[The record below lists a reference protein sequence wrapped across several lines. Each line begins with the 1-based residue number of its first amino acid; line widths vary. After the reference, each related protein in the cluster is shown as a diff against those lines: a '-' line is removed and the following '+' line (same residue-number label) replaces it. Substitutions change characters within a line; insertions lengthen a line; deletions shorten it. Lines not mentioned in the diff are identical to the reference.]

1 MDILQ
6 QVLQPLQGADFGAW
20 LRALGYLLL
29 GLVLRNIIAH
39 GMRKYVDNHT
49 SPHKA
54 ILFRRA
60 MSYSVLFIF
69 LLIALSELGF
79 NSGVLLAVAG
89 VLSVAIGFASQVSA
103 SNFISGL
110 FLLGEK
116 SFKVGDIISINA
128 TRGEVISVD
137 WLAIK
142 LRTFDNLY
150 VRVPNDD
157 LIKGHVINFSKFVI
171 RRIDIVMW
179 LDLNTDCPALEKL
192 LRDTIHS
199 ESEYLHNPEPQLFRL
214 GLGVLGVQVQ
224 WSVWTETD
232 NFFTARSKLIDLVLP
247 AMQNA
252 GVIITQTPSVVHGP
266 DTSYRMPYP

>member
-6 QVLQPLQGADFGAW
+6 QVLQPLQGADGGAW

-29 GLVLRNIIAH
+29 GIVLRNILIH
-39 GMRKYVDNHT
+39 GMRKYVDTHT

-60 MSYSVLFIF
+60 MSYSIVFIF
-69 LLIALSELGF
+69 VLIALSELGF
-79 NSGVLLAVAG
+79 HSGVLLAVAG
-89 VLSVAIGFASQVSA
+89 VLSVAIGFASQAST

-116 SFKVGDIISINA
+116 SFKVGDVIAVNT
-128 TRGEVISVD
+128 TRGEVVSID

-142 LRTFDNLY
+142 IRTFDNLY

-157 LIKGHVINFSKFVI
+157 LIKGHVINFAKFQI
-171 RRIDIVMW
+171 RRIDLSFWV
-179 LDLNTDCPALEKL
+179 DLGTDCVQLEELLKTL
-192 LRDTIHS
+192 TQPHTEFLRD
-199 ESEYLHNPEPQLFRL
+199 PEPDLFRL
-214 GLGVLGVQVQ
+214 GIGVLGLQVQ
-224 WSVWTETD
+224 WSIWTQTEG
-232 NFFTARSKLIDLVLP
+232 FFDARSKLIDLILP

-252 GVIITQTPSVVHGP
+252 GVVITQTPSVVQGQ
-266 DTSYRMPYP
+266 DSSYRMPYP

>member
-1 MDILQ
+1 MDVLQ
-6 QVLQPLQGADFGAW
+6 QILQPLQGADGGAW

-29 GLVLRNIIAH
+29 GVVLRNLLVH

-60 MSYSVLFIF
+60 MSYTVLFIF
-69 LLIALSELGF
+69 VLVALSELGF
-79 NSGVLLAVAG
+79 HSGVLLAVAG
-89 VLSVAIGFASQVSA
+89 VLSVAIGFASQAST

-116 SFKVGDIISINA
+116 SFKVGDVIAVNS
-128 TRGEVISVD
+128 TRGEVVSID

-142 LRTFDNLY
+142 IRTFDNLY

-157 LIKGHVINFSKFVI
+157 LVKGHVTNFAKFQI
-171 RRIDIVMW
+171 RRIDLNFWV
-179 LDLNTDCPALEKL
+179 DLSTHSEALERL
-192 LRDTIHS
+192 LKDCLQPHACFLR
-199 ESEYLHNPEPQLFRL
+199 EPEPQLFRL
-214 GLGVLGVQVQ
+214 GIGVLGLQLQ
-224 WSVWTETD
+224 WSVWTQTEG
-232 NFFTARSKLIDLVLP
+232 FFDSRSKLIDLILP

-252 GVIITQTPSVVHGP
+252 GIAITQTPSVVQGQ
-266 DTSYRMPYP
+266 DNTFRMPYP

>member
-1 MDILQ
+1 MDVLQ
-6 QVLQPLQGADFGAW
+6 QILQPLQGADGGAW
-20 LRALGYLLL
+20 LRALGYVAL
-29 GLVLRNIIAH
+29 GLILRNIIVS

-60 MSYSVLFIF
+60 ISYSVLFIF
-69 LLIALSELGF
+69 LLVALSELGF
-79 NSGVLLAVAG
+79 HSGVLLAVAG
-89 VLSVAIGFASQVSA
+89 VLSVAIGFASQAST

-116 SFKVGDIISINA
+116 SLKVGDVIAVQN
-128 TRGEVISVD
+128 TRGEVVSID

-157 LIKGHVINFSKFVI
+157 FVKGHVINFSKFSI
-171 RRIDIVMW
+171 RRIDLQMW
-179 LDLNTDCPALEKL
+179 VHLDSDCAALETL
-192 LRDTIHS
+192 LQATIID
-199 ESEYLHNPEPQLFRL
+199 EGAFLHDPKPELFRL
-214 GLGVLGVQVQ
+214 GIGVLGIQVQ
-224 WSVWTETD
+224 WSVWAQQEG
-232 NFFTARSKLIDLVLP
+232 FFTNRSKLIDLIVP

-252 GVIITQTPSVVHGP
+252 GFIITQTPSVVQGQ
-266 DTSYRMPYP
+266 DNSYRMPYP

>member
-6 QVLQPLQGADFGAW
+6 QILQPLQGADGGAW
-20 LRALGYLLL
+20 LRALGYLVL
-29 GLVLRNIIAH
+29 GLVLRNILVH

-60 MSYSVLFIF
+60 MSYTVLFIF
-69 LLIALSELGF
+69 LMVALSELGF
-79 NSGVLLAVAG
+79 HSGVLIAVAG
-89 VLSVAIGFASQVSA
+89 VLSVAIGFASQAST

-116 SFKVGDIISINA
+116 SFKVGDIVA
-128 TRGEVISVD
+128 VQGTRGEVISID

-157 LIKGHVINFSKFVI
+157 LIKGHVINFSKFAV
-171 RRIDIVMW
+171 RRIDIQMW
-179 LDLNTDCPALEKL
+179 LALDTDNVALERL
-192 LRDTIHS
+192 LLDVAGQHDMI
-199 ESEYLHNPEPQLFRL
+199 LHEPKPELFRL
-214 GLGVLGVQVQ
+214 GVGVLGVQVQ
-224 WSVWTETD
+224 WSVWTQQD
-232 NFFTARSKLIDLVLP
+232 GFFSARSKLIDLMLP
-247 AMQNA
+247 AMHNA
-252 GVIITQTPSVVHGP
+252 GVVITQTPSVVQGQ
-266 DTSYRMPYP
+266 DNSYRMPYP

>member
-1 MDILQ
+1 MDVVQ
-6 QVLQPLQGADFGAW
+6 QILQPLQGADFGAW
-20 LRALGYLLL
+20 LRALGYIIL

-39 GMRKYVDNHT
+39 GMRKYVDTHT

-60 MSYSVLFIF
+60 MSYTVLFIF

-79 NSGVLLAVAG
+79 HSGVLLAVAG
-89 VLSVAIGFASQVSA
+89 VLSVAIGFASQAST

-157 LIKGHVINFSKFVI
+157 LIKGHVINFSKFTI

-179 LDLNTDCPALEKL
+179 LDLNTDCTALEKL
-192 LRDTIHS
+192 LRDTIHA
-199 ESEYLHNPEPQLFRL
+199 EPEFLHNPEPQLFRL
-214 GLGVLGVQVQ
+214 GVGVLGVQVQ
-224 WSVWTETD
+224 WSIWTETEH
-232 NFFTARSKLIDLVLP
+232 FFLSRSKLIDLVLP

-252 GVIITQTPSVVHGP
+252 GFIITQTPSVVHGP

>member
-6 QVLQPLQGADFGAW
+6 QIIQPLQGADWSAW
-20 LRALGYLLL
+20 LRALGYILL
-29 GLVLRNIIAH
+29 GLVLRNLIVH

-60 MSYSVLFIF
+60 MSYTVLFIF

-79 NSGVLLAVAG
+79 HSGVLLAIAG
-89 VLSVAIGFASQVSA
+89 VLSVAIGFASQTST

-116 SFKVGDIISINA
+116 SFKVGDVVGVQS
-128 TRGEVISVD
+128 TRGEVISID

-142 LRTFDNLY
+142 IRTFDNLY

-157 LIKGHVINFSKFVI
+157 LIKGHVINFSKFAV
-171 RRIDIVMW
+171 RRIDLQIW
-179 LDLNTDCPALEKL
+179 LALDTDLTALERL
-192 LRDTIHS
+192 LAKVADEHEMILR
-199 ESEYLHNPEPQLFRL
+199 EPLPELFRL
-214 GLGVLGVQVQ
+214 SIGVLGVQVQ
-224 WSVWTETD
+224 WSVWAQQEG
-232 NFFTARSKLIDLVLP
+232 FFTARSKLIDLMLT
-247 AMQNA
+247 AMHNA
-252 GVIITQTPSVVHGP
+252 GVVITQTPSVVQGQ
-266 DTSYRMPYP
+266 DNSYRMPYP

>member
-6 QVLQPLQGADFGAW
+6 QVLQPLQGADGGAW
-20 LRALGYLLL
+20 LRALGYILL
-29 GLVLRNIIAH
+29 GFVIRNIVVTA
-39 GMRKYVDNHT
+39 MRRYVDNHT

-60 MSYSVLFIF
+60 ISYTVLFVF

-79 NSGVLLAVAG
+79 HSGVLLAVAG
-89 VLSVAIGFASQVSA
+89 VLSVAVGFASQAST

-116 SFKVGDIISINA
+116 SFKVGDIIAVQN
-128 TRGEVISVD
+128 TRGEVISID

-157 LIKGHVINFSKFVI
+157 FVKGHVINFSKFEI
-171 RRIDIVMW
+171 RRIDIQMW
-179 LDLNTDCPALEKL
+179 LALETDFEALQTL
-192 LRDTIHS
+192 LVQTIEHDAAF
-199 ESEYLHNPEPQLFRL
+199 LHDPQPELFRL
-214 GLGVLGVQVQ
+214 GIGVLGVQVQ
-224 WSVWTETD
+224 FSVWAQQQG
-232 NFFTARSKLIDLVLP
+232 FFTSRSILIDLVLP

-252 GVIITQTPSVVHGP
+252 GVTITQTSSVVQGQ
-266 DTSYRMPYP
+266 DNSYRMPYP